1 MPIDFQ
7 TFIHPHQ
14 EFRSYTDT
22 LSDSEFFEG
31 SEKWNAA
38 EVYAHMILS
47 IRPVYLACRL
57 PSPILQL
64 FFGRANRPS
73 RTSEEVIEKYQKVLA
88 AGGVSSAKFLPPSRH
103 GLDKRQKYE
112 AVFQKLTTQMAQKTA
127 RISEDKLDHCIL
139 PHPLLGKLTL
149 REMIYFSIHHM
160 QHHLEHL
167 QAQKKI

>member
-14 EFRSYTDT
+14 QFRSYTDT

-38 EVYAHMILS
+38 EVYAHMIRS

-57 PSPILQL
+57 PSPILKL

-73 RTSEEVIEKYQKVLA
+73 RTSEQVIEKYQKVLA

-112 AVFQKLTTQMAQKTA
+112 AVFQKLTTQMAQKTV
-127 RISEDKLDHCIL
+127 RISEDKLDHCVL